1 MMRPDRQGGIEAYIP
16 GGDEPDAPPGQWVRA
31 HATEQEGVITLS
43 CDPTEDGFRAVFV
56 ATIQQYNEAWQAGEY
71 QQTADCRLPRCCGPC
86 KSNPKNINFT
96 IRTTDD
102 YLYVDTERQSYQFKH
117 DAVYG
122 SEDVMAQMVMLVTR
136 HMDSQNITVML
147 DASFFDVLK
156 QAIEEAMGAEAME
169 TVAARN

>member
-1 MMRPDRQGGIEAYIP
+1 
-16 GGDEPDAPPGQWVRA
+16 
-31 HATEQEGVITLS
+31 
-43 CDPTEDGFRAVFV
+43 
-56 ATIQQYNEAWQAGEY
+56 
-71 QQTADCRLPRCCGPC
+71 
-86 KSNPKNINFT
+86 
-96 IRTTDD
+96 
-102 YLYVDTERQSYQFKH
+102 LYVDTERQSYQFKH